1 MAIRKCDWTCQ
12 QMHELLLHEIDEIAV
27 IVGGLPHANHKL
39 AAAAGKIFMRLLLGD
54 RRKQDIGR
62 WRYRGL
68 KFHGRIDLENGP
80 RIIACRFVAQFHDF
94 LQKTRL
100 VPDAAPALGDK
111 KLSPLLTTV
120 SRSSSTMTTSPCRM
134 IMNS

>member
-1 MAIRKCDWTCQ
+1 MGFSEGYKQGVASVACLCFSMAIRKCDWSFQ
-12 QMHELLLHEIDEIAV
+12 QMHELMPHDIDDIAV
-27 IVGGLPHANHKL
+27 IAGGLPHAKREL

-80 RIIACRFVAQFHDF
+80 RITACRLVAQYHDF

-100 VPDAAPALGDK
+100 VPDAAAALGAK
-111 KLSPLLTTV
+111 NF
-120 SRSSSTMTTSPCRM
+120 RPC
-134 IMNS
+134 

>member
-1 MAIRKCDWTCQ
+1 MAIRKYDWSFQ
-12 QMHELLLHEIDEIAV
+12 QMHEFMPHEIDDIAV
-27 IVGGLPHANHKL
+27 IVGGLPHAKREL

-80 RIIACRFVAQFHDF
+80 RIIACRFVAQYHDF

-100 VPDAAPALGDK
+100 VPDAAAALGDK
-111 KLSPLLTTV
+111 NF
-120 SRSSSTMTTSPCRM
+120 RHC
-134 IMNS
+134 